1 MNAHQVM
8 VFIGNGFDI
17 ALLKKYG
24 KGITTSYDA
33 FYSFFKYK
41 YPDNKNNLLIDQM
54 EIAKMEGKENWSDFE
69 AHLDEVLNSLSKS
82 DKEQV
87 AKLNND
93 LSEIQQAF
101 SRFLNDI
108 IDNDIINNIS
118 KVNDVII
125 KPKVNC
131 AKKLIKCSFLKD
143 LSKEQYEAIS
153 FHNKIDNNET
163 LKYIFIN
170 FNYTSLLDNYLYL
183 EKQMFDPNPYSTS
196 NNNIILDLNPN
207 KYENH
212 HGYPDPYVQLL
223 PIDIFH
229 PHGIQDVPKSL
240 LFGIENKNYCNLK
253 DYRRVFI
260 KSLWAQSKSKYND
273 KFNET
278 ELFII
283 YGCSIGKSDNWWW
296 NRIFER
302 LTSESSAELIIYNYG
317 NEDAETVKEK
327 FINNCCL
334 ENVDIEKINRA
345 KKNIYIVNF
354 GFGVEPDTDF
364 IKLPELNTQKQMFN

>member
-1 MNAHQVM
+1 MSKHQVM

-17 ALLKKYG
+17 ALLNKYG
-24 KGITTSYDA
+24 KGITTSYNS

-41 YPDNKNNLLIDQM
+41 YPDNNNLLIEQM
-54 EIAKMEGKENWSDFE
+54 EKAKREGKKNWSDFE
-69 AHLDEVLNSLSKS
+69 ALLGEVLNSLSES

-108 IDNDIINNIS
+108 INNDIINNIS
-118 KVNDVII
+118 KVNDVTI

-131 AKKLIKCSFLKD
+131 AKKLMKCSFLKD
-143 LSKEQYEAIS
+143 LSKEQYETIS
-153 FHNKIDNNET
+153 FHNKINNHEE

-170 FNYTSLLDNYLYL
+170 FNYTSLLENYLYL
-183 EKQMFDPNPYSTS
+183 KKEMFDPIPFITS
-196 NNNIILDLNPN
+196 NNNIVLDLNPN
-207 KYENH
+207 NYKNH
-212 HGYPDPYVQLL
+212 SGHSDPYVKLM

-229 PHGIQDVPKSL
+229 PHGMQDVPKSL
-240 LFGIENKNYCNLK
+240 LFGIENQSYCNQR
-253 DYRRVFI
+253 DCRRVFV
-260 KSLWAQSKSKYND
+260 KSLWAQSKPKYDD
-273 KFNET
+273 KFDET

-296 NRIFER
+296 SRIFKR
-302 LTSESSAELIIYNYG
+302 LTDKNPAELIIYNYG
-317 NEDAETVKEK
+317 KGNANTIKDM

-334 ENVDIEKINRA
+334 EDITIEEINKA
-345 KKNIYIVNF
+345 KENIYVVNF
-354 GFGVEPDTDF
+354 GFDVEPDTNF
-364 IKLPELNTQKQMFN
+364 IKLPELNT

>member
-1 MNAHQVM
+1 MNEHQVM
-8 VFIGNGFDI
+8 IFIGNGFDI

-24 KGITTSYDA
+24 KGITTSYDS

-41 YPDNKNNLLIDQM
+41 YPYNKNNLLIEQM
-54 EIAKMEGKENWSDFE
+54 EKAKIEGKENWSDFE
-69 AHLDEVLNSLSKS
+69 AILDEKLNSLSTT
-82 DKEQV
+82 DKEQ
-87 AKLNND
+87 AYKLNEN

-118 KVNDVII
+118 KANDIII
-125 KPKVNC
+125 KSKANC
-131 AKKLIKCSFLKD
+131 AKNLFECSFLKD
-143 LSKEQYEAIS
+143 LSKEQYETIN
-153 FHNKIDNNET
+153 FHNKINNHDE

-183 EKQMFDPNPYSTS
+183 TKDMFDPIPFSS
-196 NNNIILDLNPN
+196 SSNNIILNLNPN
-207 KYENH
+207 DHKNH
-212 HGYPDPYVQLL
+212 NGHSDPYVKLM

-240 LFGIENKNYCNLK
+240 LFGIENSNYNKQK
-253 DYRRVFI
+253 DCRRIFV
-260 KSLWAQSKSKYND
+260 KSLWAQSESKYYD

-302 LTSESSAELIIYNYG
+302 LTSENPAELIIYNYG
-317 NEDAETVKEK
+317 NENAETVKNR

-334 ENVDIEKINRA
+334 ETVDIEKINRA

>member
-1 MNAHQVM
+1 MSKHQVM

-24 KGITTSYDA
+24 KGITTSYDS

-41 YPDNKNNLLIDQM
+41 YPDNKNNLLIEQM
-54 EIAKMEGKENWSDFE
+54 KKAKREGKEDWSDFE
-69 AHLDEVLNSLSKS
+69 AILDEKLNSLSTS
-82 DKEQV
+82 DKEQ
-87 AKLNND
+87 AYKLNED

-118 KVNDVII
+118 KANDII
-125 KPKVNC
+125 IEPNANC
-131 AKKLIKCSFLKD
+131 AKSLLECSFLKD
-143 LSKEQYEAIS
+143 LSKEQYETID
-153 FHNKIDNNET
+153 FHNKMDNNEM

-183 EKQMFDPNPYSTS
+183 KKEMFDPSPYSTS

-207 KYENH
+207 NYEKRY
-212 HGYPDPYVQLL
+212 GYPDPYVQLM

-240 LFGIENKNYCNLK
+240 LFGIENKSYCNLK
-253 DYRRVFI
+253 DYRRVFV
-260 KSLWAQSKSKYND
+260 KSLWAQSKSKYDD
-273 KFNET
+273 KFDET

-296 NRIFER
+296 SRIFKR
-302 LTSESSAELIIYNYG
+302 LTNENPAELIIYNYG
-317 NEDAETVKEK
+317 NENTETVKDI

-334 ENVDIEKINRA
+334 EDVDIEKINRA
-345 KKNIYIVNF
+345 KENIYIVNF
-354 GFGVEPDTDF
+354 GFGVAPDTEF
-364 IKLPELNTQKQMFN
+364 IKLPDINT